1 MKCRLQIADIVKK
14 PFPSSE
20 VAAGSCA
27 TSARESG
34 QSRKAAAFIGA
45 IRVPQIAWSSLQSA
59 ETTKVWKQ
67 I

>member
-27 TSARESG
+27 TSAQESG
-34 QSRKAAAFIGA
+34 QSRKAAAFIGT

-59 ETTKVWKQ
+59 ETIKVWKR